1 MLNDVLNATI
11 SMSLKL
17 KEEMNHLF
25 LSNALIDDD
34 DDDDCLIVELG
45 TFAKNNKKEVIRV
58 IDFFPFF
65 PEKI

>member
-1 MLNDVLNATI
+1 LLNDVLNTTI

-17 KEEMNHLF
+17 KEEMNHLL

-34 DDDDCLIVELG
+34 DDDCLTVELG
-45 TFAKNNKKEVIRV
+45 TLAKNNKKEVIRV

-65 PEKI
+65 LEKI